1 MPYQPHTMLRDDL
14 KDFAAPNWWRSNA
27 HLVWA
32 GVFAALVAW
41 DAVNQITGAGQAT
54 VSARA
59 VVRTDTST
67 PTPAPSLD
75 CPRLVR
81 GQWLYASVRHDGD
94 RMLKEL
100 GVYCYYGHSHGQRFI
115 Q

>member
-1 MPYQPHTMLRDDL
+1 MPYQPHPMLPSDLRD
-14 KDFAAPNWWRSNA
+14 FEAPSWWRSNA

-41 DAVNQITGAGQAT
+41 DAVNQITGAG
-54 VSARA
+54 VSLERGSPT
-59 VVRTDTST
+59 RSGDMPST
-67 PTPAPSLD
+67 FAPSLD